1 MMKKCFVLLILFIL
15 PLPLC
20 AQQRMTREQYIA
32 KYKDMAI
39 RQMEESGIP
48 ASITLAQGCLES
60 GDGNSTLAREANNH
74 FGIKCHD
81 WDGESVYQDDDKKN
95 ECFRKYDSAEDSFR
109 DHSDFLLSRSR
120 YAALF
125 SLEPTDYKGWAY
137 GLKAAGYATAKDYAQ
152 RLIEII
158 EENGLSQYDIVENA
172 GETEL
177 AVSQAEPD
185 ESAGHEPQNKVS
197 DYKVYLQRQFHR
209 QNGVK
214 YIVANGYDT
223 FRSLAKDYRLFKTEL
238 MRFNDVRRDRAIP
251 AGEIIY
257 LEPKKDEYQDADGTH
272 ISEEG
277 ETMYDLSQKYA
288 IRLKS
293 LYKLNGMDS
302 KQEIEA
308 GMTIRLRKNEGR

>member
-1 MMKKCFVLLILFIL
+1 MMKKYFALLILFIL

-60 GDGNSTLAREANNH
+60 GDGNSALAREANNH

-81 WDGESVYQDDDKKN
+81 WEGESVYQDDDRKG
-95 ECFRKYDSAEDSFR
+95 ECFRKYSSPEESFR
-109 DHSDFLLSRSR
+109 DHSEFLLSRSR

-158 EENGLSQYDIVENA
+158 EENGLSQYDLANKAAEPVLA
-172 GETEL
+172 ASETETEE
-177 AVSQAEPD
+177 ASVQ
-185 ESAGHEPQNKVS
+185 EPQIRTS
-197 DYKVYLQRQFHR
+197 DYKVYLLRQFHQ

-223 FRSLAKDYRLFKTEL
+223 FRSLAKDYRLFKSEL

-257 LEPKKDEYQDADGTH
+257 IEPKKNEFQDADGTH
-272 ISEEG
+272 IAEDG
-277 ETMYDLSQKYA
+277 ETMYGLSQKYA

-302 KQEIEA
+302 RQEIKP
-308 GMTIRLRKNEGR
+308 GMTVRLRKK

>member
-1 MMKKCFVLLILFIL
+1 MMKKYFAFLFLLIL
-15 PLPLC
+15 PLMLC

-81 WDGESVYQDDDKKN
+81 WEGESVYQDDDRKG
-95 ECFRKYDSAEDSFR
+95 ECFRKYSSAEESFR
-109 DHSDFLLSRSR
+109 DHSEFLLSRSR

-152 RLIEII
+152 RLIKII
-158 EENGLSQYDIVENA
+158 EENGLSQYDLANKAAEPVLA
-172 GETEL
+172 ASETETEE
-177 AVSQAEPD
+177 ASVQ
-185 ESAGHEPQNKVS
+185 EPQIRTS
-197 DYKVYLQRQFHR
+197 DYKVYLLRQFHQ

-223 FRSLAKDYRLFKTEL
+223 FRSLAKDYRLFKSEL

-257 LEPKKDEYQDADGTH
+257 IEPKKNEFQDADGTH
-272 ISEEG
+272 IAEDG
-277 ETMYDLSQKYA
+277 ETMYGLSQKYA

-293 LYKLNGMDS
+293 LYKLNSMDS
-302 KQEIEA
+302 RQEIEP
-308 GMTIRLRKNEGR
+308 GMTIRLRKK

>member
-1 MMKKCFVLLILFIL
+1 MMKKYFALLVLFIL

-81 WDGESVYQDDDKKN
+81 WDGESVYQDDDRKG
-95 ECFRKYDSAEDSFR
+95 ECFRKYSSPEESFR
-109 DHSDFLLSRSR
+109 DHSEFLLSRSR

-185 ESAGHEPQNKVS
+185 ESAGHEPQSKVS

-257 LEPKKDEYQDADGTH
+257 LEPKKDEYRDADGTH

-277 ETMYDLSQKYA
+277 ETMYGLSQKYA